1 MQKISRHKTRD
12 CLFQALYSKI
22 YLQDSFLKESF
33 LDNFFEGN
41 LGFLDQVYFEEM
53 FSGIIE
59 KEGKLVYVIEKFA
72 PKFDISSM
80 SVINI
85 IPVLIASYEM
95 LYLKCDK
102 VPENVSI
109 NEALELVKFYS
120 DPQGRIFINGV
131 LNSLKQNKT
140 EVKKELTKITNKNLF
155 FNNYDQKKS

>member
-1 MQKISRHKTRD
+1 M
-12 CLFQALYSKI
+12 FQALYSKI

-33 LDNFFEGN
+33 LDNFYEWN
-41 LGFLDQVYFEEM
+41 LDFLDQVYFEEM
-53 FSGIIE
+53 FAWIIE
-59 KEGKLVYVIEKFA
+59 SEGKLVYIIEKFA

-80 SVINI
+80 SIINI
-85 IPVLIASYEM
+85 LPVLIASYEM

-120 DPQGRIFINGV
+120 DPQWRIFINWV
-131 LNSLKQNKT
+131 LNSLKQNKA
-140 EVKKELTKITNKNLF
+140 EVKEELTKITNKNLF